1 MRHFDYISKDKEAA
15 VFYQAP
21 VRFTKDSGR
30 EMLANSLGATLYMPG
45 TRTSICA
52 DILSNKHDGLT
63 SLVLCLEDA
72 ISDKEIGKAE
82 WNVITQLQ
90 QLAMNIE
97 KGLLSYED
105 LPLIFIRVRNKEQ
118 MQFVSEQ
125 LGSSLAMLTGF
136 VFPKFSF
143 DCGQRYLDTL
153 HALNATNSL
162 NLYGM
167 PILETAEI
175 IYKETRLSAL
185 LDIKQLLD
193 QNFNN
198 ILNVR
203 MGATDFSGLFGI
215 RRSSD
220 TTIYDIAVIRD
231 CIADIVNLFARSEKE
246 YTVSGPVWEYFKKGD
261 RIFKPQLR
269 QSPFESMGKEGLSF
283 REGMLNQYLDG
294 LIKEV
299 NLDKNNGL
307 TGKTVIHPTHIK
319 PVHALSVITF
329 EEYMDAKSIIESA
342 NGAAGV
348 MKSQHSNKMNEI
360 KPHYNWAKKIIAK
373 ANSYGVFHDHNSYI
387 DILTEPETLYI

>member
-1 MRHFDYISKDKEAA
+1 
-15 VFYQAP
+15 
-21 VRFTKDSGR
+21 
-30 EMLANSLGATLYMPG
+30 MLANSLGATLYMPG